1 MLGNN
6 AAAWKEDALTRL
18 SPRFTATTVER
29 RLLPAWLPVPMPAMP
44 AVAVPPG
51 CYATPAR
58 ASCRGSPTLYL
69 F

>member
-6 AAAWKEDALTRL
+6 AVVRKEDAPTWL
-18 SPRFTATTVER
+18 SLRFTAAVGS
-29 RLLPAWLPVPMPAMP
+29 RLLPARLPVPVP